1 MKKKMVYKIS
11 IDMVM
16 TVLLLFLMARQIT
29 GDSAHE
35 WLGAGMFVLWIVHHI
50 LNRNWYIHLFKG
62 RYAPVRIMQIFMN
75 SAVFFSMLGLMAS
88 GVILSREV
96 FAFLP
101 ISGGVAFARS
111 LHVVSAFW
119 GFVLMAFHLGL
130 HWNMVLGMV
139 RNAAGTVSPKPIR
152 FLLRIAVVFI
162 AGYGVYAFVK
172 NQILSYL
179 FLTTQFVFFDFEK
192 PVWLFFADYMAIMG
206 LFVFLAHYSS
216 KGLQRLGRRG
226 KKLVE
231 QEK

>member
-1 MKKKMVYKIS
+1 MKKKMVCKIS
-11 IDMVM
+11 VDMVM
-16 TVLLLFLMARQIT
+16 IVLLLFLMARQIT

-35 WLGAGMFVLWIVHHI
+35 WLGAGMFVMWIIHHI
-50 LNRNWYIHLFKG
+50 LNRNWYTHLFKG
-62 RYAPVRIMQIFMN
+62 RYTPVRIMQVFTNI
-75 SAVFFSMLGLMAS
+75 AVLFSMLGMMVS

-139 RNAAGTVSPKPIR
+139 KNAVGTVPPKPVR

-162 AGYGVYAFVK
+162 AGYGVYAFAK

-192 PVWLFFADYMAIMG
+192 PVWLFFTEYITIMG
-206 LFVFLAHYSS
+206 LFVFLAHYIS
-216 KGLQRLGRRG
+216 KGLQGLNRKG
-226 KKLVE
+226 KKFVDK
-231 QEK
+231 EK

>member
-1 MKKKMVYKIS
+1 MKKKMVYKIVV
-11 IDMVM
+11 DMVM
-16 TVLLLFLMARQIT
+16 TILLLFLMARQIT

-35 WLGAGMFVLWIVHHI
+35 WLGAGMFVLWIIHHI
-50 LNRNWYIHLFKG
+50 LNRNWYTHLFKG
-62 RYAPVRIMQIFMN
+62 RYTPVRMMQILAN
-75 SAVFFSMLGLMAS
+75 SAVLFSMLGLMVS

-96 FAFLP
+96 FVFLP

-130 HWNMVLGMV
+130 YWNMIPGMV
-139 RNAAGTVSPKPIR
+139 KNTVGTVPPLPVR
-152 FLLRIAVVFI
+152 FLLRTAAVFI

-192 PVWLFFADYMAIMG
+192 PVWLFFAEYMAIMG

-216 KGLQRLGRRG
+216 KGLRRLNGMRKKRRFM
-226 KKLVE
+226 
-231 QEK
+231 

>member
-1 MKKKMVYKIS
+1 MNKKMVCKIS
-11 IDMVM
+11 VDMVM

-29 GDSAHE
+29 GNSAHE

-50 LNRNWYIHLFKG
+50 LNRNWYSHLFKG
-62 RYAPVRIMQIFMN
+62 KYTPVRIMQILTNF
-75 SAVFFSMLGLMAS
+75 AVLFSMLGLMVS

-119 GFVLMAFHLGL
+119 GFVLMTFHLGL

-139 RNAAGTVSPKPIR
+139 ENAVGMDSHKSVR
-152 FLLRIAVVFI
+152 FLLRMAAVFI
-162 AGYGVYAFVK
+162 AGYGVYAFGK

-192 PVWLFFADYMAIMG
+192 PVWLFFTEHMAIMG

-216 KGLQRLGRRG
+216 KGLQRLNGRGR
-226 KKLVE
+226 KRNF
-231 QEK
+231 

>member
-1 MKKKMVYKIS
+1 MKKKMVCKIAV
-11 IDMVM
+11 DMVM

-29 GDSAHE
+29 GNAAHE
-35 WLGAGMFVLWIVHHI
+35 WLGAGMFVLWMVHHI
-50 LNRNWYIHLFKG
+50 LNRNWYSHLFKG
-62 RYAPVRIMQIFMN
+62 RYTPVRIMQIFTN
-75 SAVFFSMLGLMAS
+75 AAVLFSMLGLMVS

-130 HWNMVLGMV
+130 HWNMVLGMAK
-139 RNAAGTVSPKPIR
+139 NAVGAILPEPLR
-152 FLLRIAVVFI
+152 FLLRMAAVFI
-162 AGYGVYAFVK
+162 AGYGVYAFAK

-192 PVWLFFADYMAIMG
+192 PVWLFFAEYMAIMG

-216 KGLQRLGRRG
+216 KGLQRLNRKG
-226 KKLVE
+226 KK
-231 QEK
+231 